1 MWLSPRQIFV
11 SVLTE
16 IDGARC
22 ASTCRIIE
30 ITSVSK
36 NRHLKPPMGMYQQIV
51 GLVKLT
57 STLVL
62 EGTLLNYNLVT
73 MADCR
78 VRTEVTT
85 DRDLIFQ
92 W

>member
-1 MWLSPRQIFV
+1 
-11 SVLTE
+11 
-16 IDGARC
+16 
-22 ASTCRIIE
+22 
-30 ITSVSK
+30 
-36 NRHLKPPMGMYQQIV
+36 MYQQIV

-57 STLVL
+57 STSVLVA
-62 EGTLLNYNLVT
+62 TLLNYNLVT
-73 MADCR
+73 MADCT